1 MVLGVIV
8 VLAVVLVTLAMVATV
23 LEAIK
28 GFEVVEG
35 LLVPFSLA
43 VTVDI
48 GASLVSMMLVDVS
61 EVLRNLAVML
71 LILELSSSVEMS

>member
-23 LEAIK
+23 LE
-28 GFEVVEG
+28 VVEG
-35 LLVPFSLA
+35 LLVTIAFA

-48 GASLVSMMLVDVS
+48 GASLVSMMFVDVS
-61 EVLRNLAVML
+61 DVLRNLAVML
-71 LILELSSSVEMS
+71 LILELSSSAERS

>member
-1 MVLGVIV
+1 MVLGVSV

-23 LEAIK
+23 LE
-28 GFEVVEG
+28 VVEG
-35 LLVPFSLA
+35 LLVTIAFA

-61 EVLRNLAVML
+61 DVLRNLAVML
-71 LILELSSSVEMS
+71 LILELSSSAERS

>member
-23 LEAIK
+23 LE
-28 GFEVVEG
+28 VVEG
-35 LLVPFSLA
+35 LLVTIAFA

-48 GASLVSMMLVDVS
+48 GASLVSMMFVDVS
-61 EVLRNLAVML
+61 DVLRNLAVML
-71 LILELSSSVEMS
+71 LILELSSSAEGS